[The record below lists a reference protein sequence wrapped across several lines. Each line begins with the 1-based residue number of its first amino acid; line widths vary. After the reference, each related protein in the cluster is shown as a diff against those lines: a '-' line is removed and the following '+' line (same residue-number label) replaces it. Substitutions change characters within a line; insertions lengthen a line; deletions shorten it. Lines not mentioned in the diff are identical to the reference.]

1 MRTIFAVAMFLVPAL
16 LCAQETV
23 APTAGESTM
32 SPGGENTGN
41 YNVVQSW
48 ELGYRFASIGGD
60 EGKYRSDI
68 NYRDGIRLLS
78 SYLTVNSRDGHGH
91 YFDELVLTTQGLGND
106 PYQSATFRVEKNRL
120 YRYDLLWR
128 SNDYFNPGLTIA
140 NGEHFADTTYR
151 FQDQDLTL
159 FPQNWLRALGGFS
172 HTTQQ
177 GPALTTEQEFDF
189 QSDAFPVFR
198 NTRTE
203 YNEYRMGAEVFL
215 KSFRFTVM
223 RRWEYFKD
231 DTADTLTTTESSG
244 IPGEPSAL
252 NSFSRTQPYRGRTP
266 GWLVTLYGEHKW
278 FAANGRF
285 TYSSGQGNFIQ
296 NETALGIS
304 RFGTGQDVQDV
315 FSGNADRPVIT
326 GDLNLTL
333 SPTSRLSFTNNT
345 SVSNTRVNG
354 NNLFEQFN
362 NSTFTSEMVNFQ
374 FLGLLLITN
383 STDIHY
389 RFSKKFDAFAGY
401 RYSDRQVRSI
411 EAALAPGP
419 TFNTT
424 AQQSNQLR
432 AGVAGFSWI
441 PLPDLRLH
449 VEGEVG
455 SNDHPFA
462 PISTGD
468 YHAIRSRILYR
479 KKTWSL
485 GGGYEENYNNNSIVL
500 TAYSSRARTYTANG
514 SWNAK
519 RWLAVDASYSKLH
532 LDTLGGLA
540 FFIGAPAVSTNVNA
554 TSVFISNIHAA
565 NLGLRFPVTSRADLY
580 IGYNITK
587 DTGDGR
593 SSAVTNSSTP
603 VNQLLTSVQT
613 FPLTYQTPL
622 VRLSVKITSKLRYN
636 LGYQYYG
643 YHEEFGLFQTNQSYR
658 AHTGY
663 TSLLWSF

>member
-1 MRTIFAVAMFLVPAL
+1 MRVLPLFTIFLLPGLVS
-16 LCAQETV
+16 AQETV
-23 APTAGESTM
+23 APSVGESTM
-32 SPGGENTGN
+32 SPRGEDTGD

-60 EGKYRSDI
+60 EGKYRSDV
-68 NYRDGIRLLS
+68 NYRDGVRLLS
-78 SYLTVNSRDGHGH
+78 SYLAINSRDGRGRW
-91 YFDELVLTTQGLGND
+91 FDELVLTTQGLGKD
-106 PYQSATFRVEKNRL
+106 PYQSATFRIQKNQW

-128 SNDYFNPGLTIA
+128 SNDYFNPGLTVA
-140 NGEHFADTTYR
+140 DGEHLEDTTYR
-151 FQDQDLTL
+151 FQDHDLTL
-159 FPQNWLRALGGFS
+159 FPQSWLRARAGYS
-172 HTTQQ
+172 HTTQD
-177 GPALTTEQEFDF
+177 GPALTTQQEFDS
-189 QSDAFPVFR
+189 QSDVFPIFQ
-198 NTRTE
+198 NTRAE
-203 YNEYRMGAEVFL
+203 YNEYRLGAEIFL

-231 DTADTLTTTESSG
+231 DTGDVLSTTETSG
-244 IPGEPSAL
+244 IPGDPSAL
-252 NSFSRTQPYRGRTP
+252 NSFNRSQPYRGRTP
-266 GWLVTLYGEHKW
+266 GWLVTVYGEHKW
-278 FAANGRF
+278 FAVNGRF
-285 TYSSGQGNFIQ
+285 TYAGGRGNFIQ
-296 NETALGIS
+296 DESALGVS
-304 RFGTGQDVQDV
+304 RFDTGQDVQYAV
-315 FSGNADRPVIT
+315 SGNGDRPVIS

-333 SPTSRLSFTNNT
+333 LPTSRLSFTNNT
-345 SVSNTRVNG
+345 SVSNERMTG

-362 NSTFTSEMVNFQ
+362 DATFTSEMVNFQ
-374 FLGLLLITN
+374 FLGILLITN
-383 STDIHY
+383 STDVHY

-401 RYSDRQVRSI
+401 RYSDRQIRSI
-411 EAALAPGP
+411 EAALLPGP

-424 AQQSNQLR
+424 ASQSNQLR

-441 PLPDLRLH
+441 PLPDFRVH

-462 PISTGD
+462 PISLGD
-468 YHAIRSRILYR
+468 YHNIRSRVLYR
-479 KKTWSL
+479 KKAYSF
-485 GGGYEENYNNNSIVL
+485 GAGYSEEYNNNSIVI
-500 TAYSSRARTYTANG
+500 TAYSSRSRTYTANG

-519 RWLAVDASYSKLH
+519 PWLSVDASYSKLH

-540 FFIGAPAVSTNVNA
+540 FFAGTPAVSLNEQ
-554 TSVFISNIHAA
+554 SIFISNIHAA

-593 SSAVTNSSTP
+593 ASAVQNPSTP
-603 VNQLLTSVQT
+603 VQNLLSSVQT

-622 VRLSVKITSKLRYN
+622 IRLSVRITPKLRYN

-643 YHEEFGLFQTNQSYR
+643 YHEDFGLLETNESYR